1 MATREP
7 SWQAGTVP
15 PMTTSNTHA
24 TIDTALA
31 EFLAD
36 QRERLSDRTFRRYE
50 EVVQLLRHSL
60 DGYAYSSLDNSER
73 ERWEQ
78 AFETNEEG
86 AFCRLFGPEKIPPH
100 LGEFLDYFMVRKVIA
115 RQELLKASGTVT
127 GKLARWLTDRGYI
140 DQAVAEDASD
150 LARDA
155 ARDLPTAD
163 RLGMLLLDVTD
174 RAPDID
180 PDQIADEDWFED
192 YLEITDVEPGKIWFE
207 GGVGPI
213 TVPRKASDLA
223 RPGWSAFVTAANLAG
238 RWYLL
243 EVGPVYP

>member
-1 MATREP
+1 
-7 SWQAGTVP
+7 
-15 PMTTSNTHA
+15 MTTSNTDA
-24 TIDTALA
+24 TTDTTLA

-50 EVVQLLRHSL
+50 EVAHLLRHSL
-60 DGYAYSSLDNSER
+60 DGYAYSSLDNEER
-73 ERWEQ
+73 RRWEKE
-78 AFETNEEG
+78 FETNEEG

-115 RQELLKASGTVT
+115 GQELLKASGTVT
-127 GKLARWLTDRGYI
+127 GKLARWLADHGYI
-140 DQAVAEDASD
+140 DQDTAEDASD

-163 RLGMLLLDVTD
+163 RLGMLLHDVTD

-180 PDQIADEDWFED
+180 PDQMADEDWVED
-192 YLEITDVEPGKIWFE
+192 YLEITDIEPGKIWFE

-223 RPGWSAFVTAANLAG
+223 RPGWSAFITAANLAG
-238 RWYLL
+238 RWHLI

>member
-1 MATREP
+1 
-7 SWQAGTVP
+7 
-15 PMTTSNTHA
+15 MTTSSTHA

-36 QRERLSDRTFRRYE
+36 QRGRLSERTFRRYE
-50 EVVQLLRHSL
+50 EVVHLLRHSL
-60 DGYAYSSLDNSER
+60 DGYAYSSLDNEER
-73 ERWEQ
+73 RRWEKE
-78 AFETNEEG
+78 FETNEEG

-115 RQELLKASGTVT
+115 GQELLKASGTVT
-127 GKLARWLTDRGYI
+127 GKLARWLADHGYI
-140 DQAVAEDASD
+140 GQDTAEAASD
-150 LARDA
+150 LAHDA

-163 RLGMLLLDVTD
+163 RLGMLLHDVTD

-180 PDQIADEDWFED
+180 PDQIADEDWVED

-223 RPGWSAFVTAANLAG
+223 RPGWSAFITAANLAG
-238 RWYLL
+238 RWRLI
-243 EVGPVYP
+243 EVGPGYP

>member
-1 MATREP
+1 
-7 SWQAGTVP
+7 VP
-15 PMTTSNTHA
+15 GRYGFEPMTITNSHA
-24 TIDTALA
+24 SIDRALS

-36 QRERLSDRTFRRYE
+36 QRGRLSDRTFHRYE

-60 DGYAYSSLDNSER
+60 DGYAYSSLNNNER
-73 ERWEQ
+73 QRWEKE
-78 AFETNEEG
+78 FETNEEG

-100 LGEFLDYFMVRKVIA
+100 FGEFLDYFMVRKVIA
-115 RQELLKASGTVT
+115 GQELLKASGTVT
-127 GKLARWLTDRGYI
+127 GKLARWLAERGYI
-140 DQAVAEDASD
+140 DQDAAEDASD
-150 LARDA
+150 RARDA

-163 RLGMLLLDVTD
+163 RLGMLLHDVTD

-180 PDQIADEDWFED
+180 PDQVADEDWIED

-207 GGVGPI
+207 RGVGPI

-223 RPGWSAFVTAANLAG
+223 RPGWSAFVTAANVAG
-238 RWYLL
+238 RWHLL